1 MDKGS
6 AHQTNRTIEILKRR
20 YDALKSDG
28 ERVNCENHWQDIA
41 HVVSPRKVDFQGM
54 RTKGD
59 KRMQRVYD
67 PTGIHANEL
76 LAAGLHG
83 LATNPASKWFSLRM
97 IGKRYQ
103 DETGAW
109 QDINE
114 LPDVQRYLSDVEE
127 VMWQRLYQPGTNF
140 TTALH
145 EAYLDIG
152 AFGTA
157 ILFVGQRENGGLMF
171 EARSLAECVIAE
183 NSEGRIDTVYRV
195 TEYTARQ
202 MWQMRKTRDNPD
214 GWELSDHVRD
224 LIDEQKFDDKIK
236 VIHAVYPRA
245 ERDPTKRGSDNMP
258 WASCYF
264 EYESGH
270 ELEMSGFPE
279 FPFLIAR
286 WSKYSNEVYG
296 RSPAMTALPDIK
308 MLQAMELAKVKL
320 LQKAADPPM
329 WLRDDGVVGGTRTIP
344 GGINYW
350 RGNPNDGVML
360 QPVSLAGIQALIQDQ
375 ELIRQRILKTFYA
388 DIMRMTDDRAQMT
401 ATEVMQR
408 TAEQMRLL
416 GPLVG
421 RLESE
426 MLGPLVE
433 RVFGILGR
441 MGILPKAPEIIQG
454 EEFSVEYVSPIATAQ
469 KQTSLNS
476 IAQALQFPMMFGE
489 EMAAKVI
496 MKNVNID
503 KLFRHVWDIL
513 NNDPDLLQDEAAQ
526 QQMAQM
532 EQAQQA
538 LPMAQQV
545 MQMMAQGGQAVK
557 AGAGAVKDLGAAQA
571 EGGIDLNALIQG
583 VQNGASN
590 WKDGAK
596 GAART
601 ARDMQETG
609 GEIMDGA
616 Y

>member
-1 MDKGS
+1 MDKG
-6 AHQTNRTIEILKRR
+6 AQHQTNRHVEILKKR
-20 YDALKSDG
+20 YDALKGDG
-28 ERVNCENHWQDIA
+28 ERANCENHWQQIA
-41 HVVSPRKVDFQGM
+41 GVVSPRKVDFQGM

-103 DETGAW
+103 AEDGSLK
-109 QDINE
+109 DINE
-114 LPDVQRYLSDVEE
+114 LPAVQKYLSDVEE

-140 TTALH
+140 TTSLH
-145 EAYLDIG
+145 ETYLDIG

-157 ILFVGQRENGGLMF
+157 IMFVGQRENGGLMF
-171 EARSLAECVIAE
+171 DARSLAECVIAE

-195 TEYTARQ
+195 TEYTVRQ
-202 MWQMRKTRDNPD
+202 MWQMRKTKDNPD
-214 GWELSDHVRD
+214 GWELSDHVQD
-224 LIDEQKFDDKIK
+224 LIDEQKYDEKVK
-236 VIHAVYPRA
+236 VIHAVYPRV
-245 ERDPTKRGSDNMP
+245 ERDPTKRGTDNMP

-308 MLQAMELAKVKL
+308 MLQAMELAKIKL

-329 WLRDDGVVGGTRTIP
+329 WLRDDGVVGGTRTVP

-350 RGNPNDGVML
+350 RGNPGDGVML
-360 QPVSLAGIQALIQDQ
+360 QPVSLQGIQALIQDQ
-375 ELIRQRILKTFYA
+375 ELIRQRILRTFYA
-388 DIMRMTDDRAQMT
+388 DIMRMSDDRAQMT

-433 RVFGILGR
+433 RVFGILDR
-441 MGILPKAPEIIQG
+441 MGLLPTPPEIIQG
-454 EEFSVEYVSPIATAQ
+454 EEFNVEYVSPIATAQ
-469 KQTSLNS
+469 KQTTLNS

-489 EMAAKVI
+489 EAAAQII
-496 MKNVNID
+496 MKNVNVD

-513 NNDPDLLQDEAAQ
+513 NNDPDLLQDEAAMQ
-526 QQMAQM
+526 QAQQM

-538 LPMAQQV
+538 MPMAQQV
-545 MQMMAQGGQAVK
+545 MQMLAQGGQAAK
-557 AGAGAVKDLGAAQA
+557 AGAGAVKDLGAAQQ

-590 WKDGAK
+590 WKEGAK